1 MRGTAEVA
9 VHGVGRLGEHR
20 VAVEGRIES
29 IRTERIRHRV
39 RVGGWRHSLGRQR
52 LHPLGVIEDLV
63 ELGAVLCELRV
74 AQLDAR
80 QLGDF
85 GDIDVN
91 RHRAGRLVVGNC
103 GLFLTT
109 DQCPSHDVVRNSYIV
124 S

>member
-1 MRGTAEVA
+1 MLEN
-9 VHGVGRLGEHR
+9 
-20 VAVEGRIES
+20 
-29 IRTERIRHRV
+29 
-39 RVGGWRHSLGRQR
+39 
-52 LHPLGVIEDLV
+52 LV
-63 ELGAVLCELRV
+63 ELGSVLRELL
-74 AQLDAR
+74 AGQCDPS